1 MVERVSPLAGVAL
14 PRSAGLRVAEVPF
27 LTQVNLRLSGKG
39 PAADVVGVELGVP
52 LPVEPGTLAR
62 AAGVTVL
69 WLGPDEWLVVG
80 DPDTGLEQ
88 RIRAAVGEPAG
99 EPLSIVDVSAARTTV
114 LVAGDRARDLLAHGC
129 ALDLHPS
136 RFPAGRCAQTMLAQ
150 AAITLVCVDP
160 EPAYWLLVRT
170 SFARYL
176 ADWLVDAA
184 AEFG

>member
-1 MVERVSPLAGVAL
+1 
-14 PRSAGLRVAEVPF
+14 
-27 LTQVNLRLSGKG
+27 
-39 PAADVVGVELGVP
+39 
-52 LPVEPGTLAR
+52 
-62 AAGVTVL
+62 
-69 WLGPDEWLVVG
+69 
-80 DPDTGLEQ
+80 
-88 RIRAAVGEPAG
+88 
-99 EPLSIVDVSAARTTV
+99 VDLSAARTTV

-160 EPAYWLLVRT
+160 EPAYWLLVRA

-184 AEFG
+184 AEFC